1 MLAPGPG
8 PRDPGAALREIL
20 LAAMAVAVGGL
31 ALTIAIGV
39 GLLPDP
45 REPAHRALAFLYSPL
60 TLLASAALYAR
71 VARRL
76 DDAPLPPLTPA
87 GGPAGPLAV
96 AREGLLHALLA
107 LLGSYALGIL
117 MALLGAPVAEQA
129 PILEIVAGGLSPELL
144 LLFST
149 ALVLAPL
156 AEEVLLRHLLFRRIY
171 GVATP
176 TAAYVATAVA
186 FALLHGNLHGLVV
199 YLWLGLCFARA
210 YARTGR
216 LGAAILAHV
225 GNNAVTL
232 AVLLARP
239 G

>member
-1 MLAPGPG
+1 
-8 PRDPGAALREIL
+8 
-20 LAAMAVAVGGL
+20 MAVAVGGVAL
-31 ALTIAIGV
+31 ALILGI

-45 REPAHRALAFLYSPL
+45 QGPERRALAFLYSPL
-60 TLLASAALYAR
+60 TLLVSAGIYASA
-71 VARRL
+71 ARRL
-76 DDAPLPPLTPA
+76 DDAPTPPLTPP
-87 GGPAGPLAV
+87 GGRAGPLGV

-107 LLGSYALGIL
+107 LLGSYALGLL

-129 PILEIVAGGLSPELL
+129 PILEIVAGGLGPELL
-144 LLFST
+144 LLFGS

-156 AEEVLLRHLLFRRIY
+156 AEELLLRHLLFRRLSL
-171 GVATP
+171 VATP
-176 TAAYVATAVA
+176 AAAYVATAVA

-216 LGAAILAHV
+216 LGAAVLAHV

-232 AVLLARP
+232 AVLLARGAP
-239 G
+239 